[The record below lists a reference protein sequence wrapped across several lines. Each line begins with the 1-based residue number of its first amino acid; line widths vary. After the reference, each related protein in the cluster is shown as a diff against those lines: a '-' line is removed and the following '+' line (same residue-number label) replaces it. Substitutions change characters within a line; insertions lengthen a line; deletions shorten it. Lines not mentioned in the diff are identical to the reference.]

1 MDPVVFGI
9 IGVMFV
15 VIVFS
20 VVIWSIS
27 RSGDWEYYP
36 TSSGERKEVK
46 CAHCRRRYSFDTS
59 NAHLDWDFTGYDE
72 YVVECP
78 HCGRN
83 NFVRA

>member
-20 VVIWSIS
+20 VVIWLIS
-27 RSGDWEYYP
+27 RSDWEYYP
-36 TSSGERKEVK
+36 TSSGESREVK
-46 CAHCRRRYSFDTS
+46 CSHCGRRYSFDT
-59 NAHLDWDFTGYDE
+59 NDAYLDWDFTGYDE

-83 NFVRA
+83 NFVRK